1 MEPPADGEFQ
11 SPPQRRTS
19 SSSRGRNPSR
29 HQQVSSPTTYNANT
43 PKMKGNPQSSSPSV
57 DQRSPRQEQQSL
69 ASLSS
74 SGESVDC
81 SLTPLST
88 LSTILATHS
97 AHERTA
103 LMLFR
108 QSHALHLT
116 ARERSSL
123 AIEKLRAAQAE
134 VEHAT
139 TAQEYAK
146 EELDRASIQKT
157 EAHDALRKICRSVR
171 TLSKDL
177 SNKRVRLVGLNMNVH
192 WNGRLGTIIELITA
206 GEDVGRWKVRLDSDW
221 RGKDADGDTG
231 EHGEESIDSD
241 IVVAKAENLALVSDD
256 EVFGLFK
263 SQQQSASE
271 YEVASSNEEPESLHP
286 LPSNQTSHLRRS
298 RDPSV
303 STRVTSTGP
312 KRRSRLPSMNTQDES
327 AEEAKEPEKDRS
339 RRRNQFRNDK
349 IDGDQNQES
358 VPYSPA
364 IMKISSPIKR
374 CPSSDSGR
382 ISTAFSRM
390 MQSPV
395 SFTAA
400 SFNPISST
408 NFQRWMQG
416 DDSQHHNDESFE
428 ELMQEGGNDVQSRV
442 QDQHRELQSV
452 HENHRQ
458 LIEAGSF
465 CNELTSLKKDSFPSS
480 YNDKERDDK
489 NYNEWEISSVDPK
502 LHVYPSPQ
510 EIVMHDSSTA
520 DDYNLPQVVLL
531 DEDDQGNPMTSL
543 SSPAYCVGVQ
553 NAYSHVNG
561 VYVLAYPKDE
571 NGNVVDHNEG
581 ESDMPPL
588 YFKDGPPTLLSDNR
602 YYDMCILRIN
612 CPDSADH
619 VIWFIAKVDVDPDCL
634 DVKFSDCY
642 YYCRMH
648 RNDDGCGGLH
658 EGGCLSPPSKGWN
671 LPKVGSDDLG
681 SEQQAVDYS

>member
-11 SPPQRRTS
+11 SPPQSQHHTS

-29 HQQVSSPTTYNANT
+29 QQVSSPTTYNANT
-43 PKMKGNPQSSSPSV
+43 PKRKGNPQSSSPSV

-69 ASLSS
+69 AS
-74 SGESVDC
+74 GESVDF

-139 TAQEYAK
+139 TAKEFAK

-157 EAHDALRKICRSVR
+157 EAHDALQKICKSVR

-192 WNGRLGTIIELITA
+192 WNGRLGTIIKLITA
-206 GEDVGRWKVRLDSDW
+206 GEDVGRWKVRLDSEW
-221 RGKDADGDTG
+221 RGRDADGDTG
-231 EHGEESIDSD
+231 EQGEESNDSD
-241 IVVAKAENLALVSDD
+241 VVVAKAENLALVSDD
-256 EVFGLFK
+256 EVFGLFE
-263 SQQQSASE
+263 SQQQSASV

-286 LPSNQTSHLRRS
+286 LPSNHTSPLRRS

-303 STRVTSTGP
+303 STLITSTGP
-312 KRRSRLPSMNTQDES
+312 KRRSRLSSVNTQDKS
-327 AEEAKEPEKDRS
+327 AEETKEPENDR
-339 RRRNQFRNDK
+339 RHNQHRNDK
-349 IDGDQNQES
+349 IDGDQNREP

-364 IMKISSPIKR
+364 ILKISTPIKR

-382 ISTAFSRM
+382 ISTAFSLM

-395 SFTAA
+395 SCTAA
-400 SFNPISST
+400 SFNPISTT

-416 DDSQHHNDESFE
+416 DDSQHHNNESFE
-428 ELMQEGGNDVQSRV
+428 EWMQEGSDIQNRI
-442 QDQHRELQSV
+442 QDQQRELQSV
-452 HENHRQ
+452 NENHRQ
-458 LIEAGSF
+458 FIEAGSF
-465 CNELTSLKKDSFPSS
+465 FNELTSLKKDSFPSS
-480 YNDKERDDK
+480 HNDNESDDK
-489 NYNEWEISSVDPK
+489 NYNEWEDSSVDPK

-531 DEDDQGNPMTSL
+531 DEDDQGNSMTSL

-561 VYVLAYPKDE
+561 VYVLAYPKDD
-571 NGNVVDHNEG
+571 NGNVVVHNEG

-602 YYDMCILRIN
+602 YYDMCILRID

-619 VIWFIAKVDVDPDCL
+619 IIWFMAKVDVDPDCL

-648 RNDDGCGGLH
+648 RNDDGYGGLH

-671 LPKVGSDDLG
+671 LPKVGSHNLG
-681 SEQQAVDYS
+681 GEQSAVDTHSD

>member
-11 SPPQRRTS
+11 SPPQWQHHTT

-29 HQQVSSPTTYNANT
+29 QQVSSPTTYNANT
-43 PKMKGNPQSSSPSV
+43 PRRKGNPQSFSPSV

-69 ASLSS
+69 ASLSL
-74 SGESVDC
+74 SGESADC

-108 QSHALHLT
+108 QSHALHLS

-123 AIEKLRAAQAE
+123 AIEKLKAAQAE

-139 TAQEYAK
+139 TAQEFAK

-157 EAHDALRKICRSVR
+157 EAHDALQKICKSVR

-177 SNKRVRLVGLNMNVH
+177 SNKRVRLVGLNMNIK
-192 WNGRLGTIIELITA
+192 WNGRLGTIIKLITA
-206 GEDVGRWKVRLDSDW
+206 GEDVGRWKIRLDSEW
-221 RGKDADGDTG
+221 RGRDAGGDTG
-231 EHGEESIDSD
+231 EQGEESNDSD
-241 IVVAKAENLALVSDD
+241 VVVAKAENLTLVSDN
-256 EVFGLFK
+256 EVFGLFE
-263 SQQQSASE
+263 SQQQPASV
-271 YEVASSNEEPESLHP
+271 YEVASSNIEPESLHP
-286 LPSNQTSHLRRS
+286 LPSNQTSPLRRS

-303 STRVTSTGP
+303 STRLTSTRP
-312 KRRSRLPSMNTQDES
+312 KRRSRLSSMNTQEKS
-327 AEEAKEPEKDRS
+327 AEEVNEQKE
-339 RRRNQFRNDK
+339 RRRSNQLRNDK
-349 IDGDQNQES
+349 IDGDQNRKS

-364 IMKISSPIKR
+364 TMKLSSPIKR

-390 MQSPV
+390 MQS
-395 SFTAA
+395 FTAA
-400 SFNPISST
+400 SFNPISTT

-428 ELMQEGGNDVQSRV
+428 EWMQEGCNDVQSRI
-442 QDQHRELQSV
+442 QDKLS
-452 HENHRQ
+452 N
-458 LIEAGSF
+458 
-465 CNELTSLKKDSFPSS
+465 
-480 YNDKERDDK
+480 NDKESDNK
-489 NYNEWEISSVDPK
+489 NYNVWEDYSVDPK

-531 DEDDQGNPMTSL
+531 DEDDQGNPIL

-571 NGNVVDHNEG
+571 SGNVVDHNEG
-581 ESDMPPL
+581 ESDLPPL

-648 RNDDGCGGLH
+648 RNDDGYGGLH

-671 LPKVGSDDLG
+671 LPKVGSHDLG
-681 SEQQAVDYS
+681 SEQPLTTPSR